1 MGSGGAESAVM
12 STMDL
17 KNHGHSDVTKQA
29 TTQLV
34 KILAVE
40 KSYLLSNTSTYFSY
54 ITLLS

>member
-12 STMDL
+12 SMDL

-34 KILAVE
+34 QILAVAI
-40 KSYLLSNTSTYFSY
+40 YLVTLALISPYLSMPGKP
-54 ITLLS
+54 

>member
-12 STMDL
+12 STMEL
-17 KNHGHSDVTKQA
+17 KNHGHSDVIKQA

-34 KILAVE
+34 QILAVE
-40 KSYLLSNTSTYFSY
+40 KSYLFSSTYFPY